1 MIEINVKRRDKI
13 KEKTLDKLGERNSNT
28 RLRKKNK
35 HRNEERKSGRESIV
49 KDLRKNTLFEQ

>member
-1 MIEINVKRRDKI
+1 MS
-13 KEKTLDKLGERNSNT
+13 KEETKSKKKTLDKLGERNSNT

-35 HRNEERKSGRESIV
+35 HRNKERKSRRYSIE